1 MFPGSNASLKYGV
14 LGSAHEHAALI
25 VNLNGTKFNFAQ
37 PKYMSKSSYI
47 HLEIYNGILDG
58 STLHRHA
65 TNVPLG
71 EFLKSI
77 NMDVSN
83 GCFKTDDNKH
93 YCENKNLKLSSYV
106 NGNKTKDI
114 MGYVIKDNDRILI
127 TYGNQSQSE
136 INLQLQELN
145 NLKINKL

>member
-1 MFPGSNASLKYGV
+1 M
-14 LGSAHEHAALI
+14 E
-25 VNLNGTKFNFAQ
+25 
-37 PKYMSKSSYI
+37 I
-47 HLEIYNGILDG
+47 HNGILDG
-58 STLHRHA
+58 ITLHRHA

-83 GCFKTDDNKH
+83 GCFIIDDNKH

-114 MGYVIKDNDRILI
+114 MGYVLKDNDRILI
-127 TYGNQSQSE
+127 TYGNQSQSTST
-136 INLQLQELN
+136 
-145 NLKINKL
+145 KIK